1 MLSAAYRAHNCETGQ
16 WMNVDGNL
24 MRVKIFKNGNAHFEI
39 HPDVA
44 WKLNEVLA
52 HSMPAIPA
60 PCQGA
65 NNKGAER
72 VWLHPENGFDENAN
86 ADPRPP
92 TQ

>member
-60 PCQGA
+60 PCRA
-65 NNKGAER
+65 
-72 VWLHPENGFDENAN
+72 
-86 ADPRPP
+86 P
-92 TQ
+92 TTKAPKEFGYIQKTVSTKTRG